1 MLDNPSIDQETRQD
15 PCLMLWLFAVME
27 VDIDITME
35 MFAGILETSV
45 DEPLSAV
52 VGSELVE
59 KFCTVGTQ

>member
-1 MLDNPSIDQETRQD
+1 
-15 PCLMLWLFAVME
+15 ME